1 MKGHFLQG
9 FWLIGVAA
17 LAALAAWISTDPYAQ
32 AQAKQDL
39 KNMTQSGAIAKS
51 GRRTGPSKVIF
62 PAQNMQI
69 NAQHERHVAARVA
82 CTTCHVGATTSG
94 RASDRLLPRGQTC
107 DRCHG
112 MNHHNLS
119 EKPQLSGEGRGGD
132 EQRTKESGGNDTDDG
147 NTAVGGAADRDRD
160 GNGGGGGVD
169 RVEAPQVTCGGCH
182 VGYDD
187 AKGDGKVALYRAS
200 DSRIRFSHRLHARR
214 NIGCGQC
221 HGAVQEVEQAGRDH
235 LPTMRGCL
243 RCHGLPDSSRGDAKA
258 GCSTC
263 HLTLASGQI
272 RTSFSNGKLFPPMWL
287 GGAHHG
293 ADFARTHGKVA
304 GQDSQL
310 CAQCHTEASCAVC
323 HDGRVRPHNVHPND
337 YLSMHAIEAKQSAKS
352 CASCHRSE
360 SFCLPCHMRAGVSWT
375 GPLTAQSRR
384 GRVHPDARQFVH
396 GPMTGAHHGVQARR
410 NLMSC
415 VGCHTQRDCASCHA
429 TRAGGGM
436 GVNPHPVGF
445 SSRCRAAL
453 VRNGRSCA
461 VCHDAGDAVFSRC
474 R

>member
-1 MKGHFLQG
+1 MKGRFLQG

-17 LAALAAWISTDPYAQ
+17 LAALVAWVSTDPYAQ
-32 AQAKQDL
+32 AKKDP
-39 KNMTQSGAIAKS
+39 KNMAQPGAVSKPG
-51 GRRTGPSKVIF
+51 GRMGPSKVIF

-69 NAQHERHVAARVA
+69 NAQHKRHAAARVA
-82 CTTCHVGATTSG
+82 CISCHVGATTSG

-112 MNHHNLS
+112 ANHQNLAS
-119 EKPQLSGEGRGGD
+119 KTHIFTERTAGDERRTKANDDDEYAIFVGVGDRDRGGD
-132 EQRTKESGGNDTDDG
+132 VGSGSGGG
-147 NTAVGGAADRDRD
+147 
-160 GNGGGGGVD
+160 D
-169 RVEAPQVTCGGCH
+169 RVEASRVRCGGCH

-187 AKGDGKVALYRAS
+187 EKGGGKVALYRA
-200 DSRIRFSHRLHARR
+200 DDARLRFSHRLHARR

-221 HGAVQEVEQAGRDH
+221 HGAVHEVEQAGRDH

-272 RTSFSNGKLFPPMWL
+272 RTSFSNGKLFPPTWL
-287 GGAHHG
+287 GGAQHG

-310 CAQCHTEASCAVC
+310 CGQCHTEASCAVC
-323 HDGRVRPHNVHPND
+323 HDGRVRPRNVHPND

-360 SFCLPCHMRAGVSWT
+360 SFCLPCHMRSGVSWT
-375 GPLTAQSRR
+375 GPLAAQSRR
-384 GRVHPDARQFVH
+384 GRVHADARQFVH

-445 SSRCRAAL
+445 SARCRAAL

-461 VCHDAGDAVFSRC
+461 VCHDAGDPVFSRC